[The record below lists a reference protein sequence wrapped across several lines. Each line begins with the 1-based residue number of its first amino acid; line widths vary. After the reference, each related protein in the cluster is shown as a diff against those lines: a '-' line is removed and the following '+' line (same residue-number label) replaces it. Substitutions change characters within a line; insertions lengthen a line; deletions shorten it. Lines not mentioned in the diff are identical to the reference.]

1 MIRIN
6 NRFLTP
12 QALLFTGVTLLTAY
26 LTLIPLLITFYGSFR
41 TSPPGLPSSLTF
53 SNYVRAFTSES
64 LLEAIGNSAF
74 FAACAATLS
83 LILGGFLAWI
93 TERTDTPLKR
103 VVYAAA
109 AMSIIAPGI
118 LIMISWVL
126 LLSPQIGLLNLWIR
140 QVPGFDNFSLNI
152 FSMGGII
159 WAFGS
164 DHFPLAFLL
173 MAAGF
178 RSMDP
183 ALEEAAYV
191 AGSGPAQTQFRITAR
206 LLLPYSFAAWM
217 LLFIRGIETFEA
229 PAVLGLPARIFFLS
243 TEIYFAVNTS
253 PPDYNLATTYSV
265 VYLLVAIVGMGL
277 YLRTTRASER
287 YATITGK
294 GYRPRIFHMGRW
306 RWPLAGVGQILLT
319 LSIWLPL
326 LVILWAS
333 LLPWYSAPSME
344 ALSRVS
350 LENYQW
356 ILNFPVAQRAFTNNL
371 VVGVGSATSV
381 VLLTAIIAWIVIRT
395 RIPGRKLLDV
405 LAFAP
410 ICFPGIVFGLSILWL
425 YLLLPIPIY
434 GTLWMLFLAYVGKYT
449 PISMRAC
456 DAGLSQV
463 HTDLED
469 ASSACGAAWRQTFFR
484 IITPLIFPS
493 MLVGWVYVLSLT
505 FKVLSLPILLS
516 GPGNEVLPVLIFDL
530 YDGGDYTKLNALGVL
545 IIGFVTIL
553 TLLAR
558 TFGYRIGIDNMR
570 S

>member
-1 MIRIN
+1 
-6 NRFLTP
+6 L
-12 QALLFTGVTLLTAY
+12 A
-26 LTLIPLLITFYGSFR
+26 
-41 TSPPGLPSSLTF
+41 
-53 SNYVRAFTSES
+53 NYVRAFSSES
-64 LLEAIGNSAF
+64 LLGAIGNSVF
-74 FAACAATLS
+74 FAACTATLS
-83 LILGGFLAWI
+83 LAIGSVLAWI
-93 TERTDTPLKR
+93 TERTDAPLKR
-103 VVYAAA
+103 LVYIGAAT
-109 AMSIIAPGI
+109 SIIAPGI
-118 LIMISWVL
+118 LITISWVL
-126 LLSPQIGLLNLWIR
+126 LLSPQIGFINHWLRQIPGMENL
-140 QVPGFDNFSLNI
+140 SLNI

-164 DHFPLAFLL
+164 DHFTLAFLL

-191 AGSGPAQTQFRITAR
+191 AGSGVAQTQLRITSR
-206 LLLPYSFAAWM
+206 LLLPYSLAAWM

-229 PAVLGLPARIFFLS
+229 PAILGLPAKLFFLS

-253 PPDYNLATTYSV
+253 PPDYNLATAYSM
-265 VYLLVAIVGMGL
+265 VYLIVAFIGMGI
-277 YLRTTRASER
+277 YLRITKASER
-287 YATITGK
+287 YATVTGK
-294 GYRPRIFHMGRW
+294 GYRPRIFRMGSW
-306 RWPLAGVGQILLT
+306 RWPLALGGQFLLT
-319 LSIWLPL
+319 VSIWLPL
-326 LVILWAS
+326 MVILWAS
-333 LLPWYSAPSME
+333 LLPWYSAPSMK

-350 LENYQW
+350 LDNYWW
-356 ILNFPVAQRAFTNNL
+356 ILNFPVTQRAFVNNL
-371 VVGVGSATSV
+371 IVGIGSATFV

-410 ICFPGIVFGLSILWL
+410 ICFPGIVVGLSILWL

-434 GTLWMLFLAYVGKYT
+434 GTLWMLFLAYIGKYT

-456 DAGLSQV
+456 YAGLSQV
-463 HTDLED
+463 HSELED
-469 ASSACGAAWRQTFFR
+469 ASAVCGAGWGRTFFR

-493 MLVGWVYVLSLT
+493 MIVGWVYVLSLT

-545 IIGFVTIL
+545 IIGFVTAL
-553 TLLAR
+553 TLSAR
-558 TFGYRIGIDNMR
+558 AVGYRIGIDNVR

>member
-12 QALLFTGVTLLTAY
+12 QALLFTGVTFLTAY
-26 LTLIPLLITFYGSFR
+26 LTLIPLMVTLYGSFR
-41 TSPPGLPSSLTF
+41 TSPPGLPSSLTLA
-53 SNYVRAFTSES
+53 NYVRAFSSES
-64 LLEAIGNSAF
+64 LLGAIGNSVF
-74 FAACAATLS
+74 FASCSATLS
-83 LILGGFLAWI
+83 LVLGTFLAWI
-93 TERTDTPLKR
+93 TERTDAPLKR
-103 VVYAAA
+103 LIYAGA
-109 AMSIIAPGI
+109 AMSIIAPGV

-126 LLSPQIGLLNLWIR
+126 LLSPQIGLLNLWLKQI
-140 QVPGFDNFSLNI
+140 PGLDAFSLNI

-183 ALEEAAYV
+183 ALEEAAFV
-191 AGSGPAQTQFRITAR
+191 AGSGPTQTQFRITAW
-206 LLLPYSFAAWM
+206 LLLPYSLAAWM

-229 PAVLGLPARIFFLS
+229 PAILGLPAKIFFLS

-265 VYLLVAIVGMGL
+265 VYLLVAFVGMGI
-277 YLRTTRASER
+277 YLRVTRASER

-294 GYRPRIFHMGRW
+294 GYRPRIFQMGRW
-306 RWPLAGVGQILLT
+306 RWPLACVGQLLLA

-326 LVILWAS
+326 LIILWAS
-333 LLPWYSAPSME
+333 LLPWYSSPSMD
-344 ALSRVS
+344 ALGRVS
-350 LENYQW
+350 LENYRW
-356 ILNFPVAQRAFTNNL
+356 ILNFPVVRRAFLNNL
-371 VVGVGSATSV
+371 IVGTGSATSV
-381 VLLTAIIAWIVIRT
+381 VLLTSVIAWIVIRS

-410 ICFPGIVFGLSILWL
+410 ICFPGIVVGLSILWL

-434 GTLWMLFLAYVGKYT
+434 GTLWMLFLAYTGKYT

-456 DAGLSQV
+456 YAGLSQV
-463 HTDLED
+463 HSELED
-469 ASSACGAAWRQTFFR
+469 ASSACGAGWGQTFFR
-484 IITPLIFPS
+484 IVTPLIFPS
-493 MLVGWVYVLSLT
+493 MIVGWVYVLSLT

-545 IIGFVTIL
+545 IIGFVTML
-553 TLLAR
+553 SLAAR
-558 TFGYRIGIDNMR
+558 TVGYRIGIDTLR